1 MKQEKLL
8 KNALPHAIAVVVM
21 LLVLIVYFKEVV
33 TGNKVIQQGD
43 VKNHLGMAKES
54 QDFRNSTGQE
64 PLWTGNMFSGMPAYQ
79 HAFKTYG
86 NWAKYIDEFL
96 WSILQR
102 QVALLFMTML
112 GFYVL
117 LNIFKLN
124 PYLSLA
130 GALAYGF
137 SSYFFIIIEAGHNSK
152 LWAIAYVAW
161 VIAGLILIFH
171 NRKRLLGGVILGI
184 SLAMEIC
191 ANHLQITYYLFLT
204 ILIFG
209 IVELIH
215 AIKNKQIKPFVLNVG
230 FATAGALIAV
240 LMNSTIILSTTE
252 YAKYSTRGK
261 SELTQ
266 VDPKKKSSG
275 LDADYAFSWSYG
287 VSETFTLMIPRFMGG
302 SSNETKVTTKS
313 LKEVA
318 ENQEGI
324 SFPTYWGD
332 KPFTSGPVYAGAIIC
347 FLFVWAMFIL
357 PHRYKWWL
365 FSSTLLSVF
374 LAWGRNFEAFNML
387 FFNYFPGY
395 SKFRTVE
402 MILVI
407 AEFTLPLL
415 AFLGLS
421 YYIENRDTLDTKKVM
436 KQFYYAA
443 GITGGLSLI
452 IGILG
457 PSMMSFAADVD
468 KRIQQKEF
476 VELLHAERANMLR
489 MDALRS
495 FLFIALSA
503 GILWAYMTKKVQLNV
518 LAIALCIL
526 IAIDMLPVN
535 RRYVGAEAFVEPA
548 AMEVQPYQADNFLKN
563 NDKSYYRVYAVT
575 RGGLTQDAHTP
586 YFHKSLGGYHGAK
599 LKRYQE
605 VIDAQLEK
613 MNPNVLNMLN
623 TKYFIINQ
631 QAIIPTNLDTASQ
644 KINPGTEIINKTA
657 EGEFVLRNTQA
668 YGHAWITPKVE
679 VVSTPDEA
687 LKKIG
692 LVNSKKVAIVEKKM
706 EALLKPVSADSV
718 KTTEY
723 VKLQGE
729 YSPRKLTYEANV
741 EKDRFVTFSEIYYPK
756 GWIAKIDG
764 KESPIIQTNY
774 VLRGLVV
781 PQGKHTIE
789 FVFDPAV
796 YRNGELISKI
806 ASFIMLI
813 LLGITIFFAVK
824 KPELL

>member
-1 MKQEKLL
+1 MNQQKFL
-8 KNALPHAIAVVVM
+8 KNALPHIISVVVM
-21 LLVLIVYFKEVV
+21 LLVLMVYFKEVV

-43 VKNHLGMAKES
+43 VKNYLGMAKEA
-54 QDFRNSTGQE
+54 QDFRNNTGQE

-79 HAFKTYG
+79 NSFKTYG

-102 QVALLFMTML
+102 HVAMLFMTML

-117 LNIFKLN
+117 LNILGLN
-124 PYLSLA
+124 PYLALA

-137 SSYFFIIIEAGHNSK
+137 SSYFFIIIEAGHNTK
-152 LWAIAYVAW
+152 LWAIAYIAW
-161 VIAGLILIFH
+161 VISGLILIFYKE
-171 NRKRLLGGVILGI
+171 KRILGGVLLGI
-184 SLAMEIC
+184 ALAIEIA

-209 IVELIH
+209 IVELVY
-215 AIKNKQIKPFVLNVG
+215 AIKNKQIKPFLFNAGAAV
-230 FATAGALIAV
+230 AGALIAV
-240 LMNSTIILSTTE
+240 LMNATIILSTSE
-252 YAKYSTRGK
+252 YAKYSTRGR

-266 VDPKKKSSG
+266 IDPKKKSSG
-275 LDADYAFSWSYG
+275 LDADYAFNWSYG
-287 VSETFTLMIPRFMGG
+287 VSETFTLLIPRFMGG
-302 SSNETKVTTKS
+302 SSNETKVTTKA
-313 LKEVA
+313 LKEIA

-332 KPFTSGPVYAGAIIC
+332 KPFTSGPVYVGAIVC

-365 FSSTLLSVF
+365 FSATLLSIF

-387 FFNYFPGY
+387 FFKYFPGY

-407 AEFTLPLL
+407 AEFTMPLL
-415 AFLGLS
+415 AFLGLAH
-421 YYIENRDTLDTKKVM
+421 YIKNQQELDPKKTM

-443 GITGGLSLI
+443 GITGGISLV

-457 PSMMSFAADVD
+457 PSVMSFAAEID

-495 FLFIALSA
+495 FLFIALGA
-503 GILWAYMTKKVQLNV
+503 GIVWAYMTKKIQLHVMAAALAV
-518 LAIALCIL
+518 LIT
-526 IAIDMLPVN
+526 IDMLPVN
-535 RRYVGAEAFVEPA
+535 RRYLGTEAFVEPA

-586 YFHKSLGGYHGAK
+586 YFHKSIGGYHGAK
-599 LKRYQE
+599 LRRYQE
-605 VIDAQLEK
+605 LIDAQLEK

-623 TKYFIINQ
+623 TKYFILNQ
-631 QAIIPTNLDTASQ
+631 QAIIPTNVDTAMQ
-644 KINPGTEIINKTA
+644 KINPGTEIIHKTTD
-657 EGEFVLRNTQA
+657 GEFVLRNTQA

-692 LVNSKKVAIVEKKM
+692 SVDSRKVALVEKKM
-706 EALLKPVSADSV
+706 ESLLKPVSADSV
-718 KTTEY
+718 KSTEY

-764 KESPIIQTNY
+764 KETPIIQTNY
-774 VLRGLVV
+774 VLRGLIV

-789 FVFDPAV
+789 FTFDPAV
-796 YRNGELISKI
+796 YKNGELISKI
-806 ASFIMLI
+806 ASAVILV
-813 LLGITIFFAVK
+813 LLGITIFLAIK